1 MRAGEAPASQM
12 AWGGQGPAGPAE
24 SPFPRQFQEVPEL
37 VARFEAL
44 ADARAELR
52 LTERQRLGELEE
64 ARARLQRLRDAW
76 QDERLRQG
84 QRRAQLLERLEAAR
98 ELTLRW
104 VRPPGAGG
112 RPGPSLPSPGL

>member
-1 MRAGEAPASQM
+1 M
-12 AWGGQGPAGPAE
+12 
-24 SPFPRQFQEVPEL
+24 
-37 VARFEAL
+37 ARFEAL

-112 RPGPSLPSPGL
+112 RPGPSLPSPGLRRTDGGDADPSGAAALTPRFQASESTMGHPRPVL